1 MPVFLDI
8 TDRTTLGSS
17 VTTVLERWGRIDVL
31 VNNARYIGP
40 GHMDRL
46 LDTPVELLDK
56 HLEGN
61 VMAPIILT
69 KLVLPQMIERKS
81 GVIMT
86 DHLGRG
92 TRRPARRRR
101 RGWLGPGLRHVEGRG
116 APARRHREARAR
128 AATASS
134 PTTSTPAS
142 SPPSA

>member
-1 MPVFLDI
+1 M
-8 TDRTTLGSS
+8 
-17 VTTVLERWGRIDVL
+17 LERWGRIDVL

-46 LDTPVELLDK
+46 LETPVELLDK

-86 DHLGRG
+86 ITSGAGRSIR
-92 TRRPARRRR
+92 RRP
-101 RGWLGPGLRHVEGRG
+101 
-116 APARRHREARAR
+116 RAR
-128 AATASS
+128 VAGASATACRRAR
-134 PTTSTPAS
+134 STA
-142 SPPSA
+142 